1 MKLLKLLLCTA
12 VTCLFFTGC
21 TSSNYVLDLKG
32 APVISNGNVVQEKI
46 VYVADVTDNRM
57 FVNNSEN
64 LSIPNGLQLSKE
76 YKSRA
81 YATFTPVLAKEK
93 AGILVAPGKDIAQL
107 VKEHLVKAFSD
118 AGYAVVTDMA
128 ADADESDVI
137 VVAASIK
144 NFWAWTEMSKVTCN
158 MKVDVTTDVYMQNR
172 NLQRHMYLSSKFGRE
187 VITDTKEQYQKITNE
202 ALENYTKAATEKIK
216 LSGLF

>member
-57 FVNNSEN
+57 FVNNSED

-81 YATFTPVLAKEK
+81 YATFAKEK

>member
-57 FVNNSEN
+57 FVNNSED

-81 YATFTPVLAKEK
+81 YATFTPV
-93 AGILVAPGKDIAQL
+93 
-107 VKEHLVKAFSD
+107 
-118 AGYAVVTDMA
+118 
-128 ADADESDVI
+128 
-137 VVAASIK
+137 
-144 NFWAWTEMSKVTCN
+144 
-158 MKVDVTTDVYMQNR
+158 
-172 NLQRHMYLSSKFGRE
+172 
-187 VITDTKEQYQKITNE
+187 
-202 ALENYTKAATEKIK
+202 
-216 LSGLF
+216 